1 MYTTPN
7 LRRSQQCSMHL
18 QKKVVFHR
26 FILKKIQP
34 RNLNIIKNILFFSGS
49 HKGTSAELLISLM
62 KTSFWYTTAAKAGI
76 KYLGVFYFRILIY
89 AILPLSGPGIRPPTE
104 LAREKSQGNAIY
116 VLLSKGLIYYFCHS
130 WTVPFCGLPRAVQT
144 TVPLHSRLS

>member
-18 QKKVVFHR
+18 QKKVVFNR

-49 HKGTSAELLISLM
+49 HKGTSHQSYEDKFLIHNCSQSRDKVAGSLL
-62 KTSFWYTTAAKAGI
+62 F
-76 KYLGVFYFRILIY
+76 
-89 AILPLSGPGIRPPTE
+89 
-104 LAREKSQGNAIY
+104 
-116 VLLSKGLIYYFCHS
+116 
-130 WTVPFCGLPRAVQT
+130 
-144 TVPLHSRLS
+144 

>member
-34 RNLNIIKNILFFSGS
+34 RNLNIIKIILFFSGS

-62 KTSFWYTTAAKAGI
+62 KTSF
-76 KYLGVFYFRILIY
+76 
-89 AILPLSGPGIRPPTE
+89 
-104 LAREKSQGNAIY
+104 
-116 VLLSKGLIYYFCHS
+116 
-130 WTVPFCGLPRAVQT
+130 
-144 TVPLHSRLS
+144 